1 MTQMFNI
8 YSHRQYSSVK
18 ASPNFACNIKLN
30 YQKNHQKRIHQNR
43 QSLKLSK
50 NRSFSEDF

>member
-18 ASPNFACNIKLN
+18 ASPPNFACNIKLS
-30 YQKNHQKRIHQNR
+30 KNHQKLIHQNR